1 MTKKD
6 VIFFGYLVCLA
17 VLVCSCNEQ
26 AEESSK
32 PGQNTGP
39 EQSDQAGD
47 IEAKAGRGLREYEKQ
62 LLGLIYPGE
71 LLEAV
76 RIHVG
81 QPEELPANPIWG
93 LIVQIAVQNGYGVT
107 VGEDMY
113 FPVELDTTKLWG
125 MQWLGHELR
134 HVQQYRQ
141 AGGIEQFGAA
151 YVWYL
156 TAGAISLEAGSA
168 YVNNP
173 FENDARVFD
182 GCVAKLLGQRPELL
196 EGLKLA
202 QEQRREWISRQ
213 MSKYEGQYR
222 QIIRGCLDKARKRP
236 TTFEISGGKSFTIDF
251 HLKGEFT
258 GPVGG
263 TISFGTSYE
272 NREDQSG

>member
-6 VIFFGYLVCLA
+6 VIFFGYLVYLA
-17 VLVCSCNEQ
+17 ACVCSCNEQ
-26 AEESSK
+26 AEKANEPRQERDS
-32 PGQNTGP
+32 
-39 EQSDQAGD
+39 EQSEQAKD
-47 IEAKAGRGLREYEKQ
+47 IGVKAGRGLREHEKQ

-81 QPEELPANPIWG
+81 QPKELPDNPVWG

-113 FPVELDTTKLWG
+113 FPEELDTTKVWG

-134 HVQQYRQ
+134 HVQQYKQ

-156 TAGAISLEAGSA
+156 TAGAVLLEPGSA

-173 FENDARVFD
+173 FENDARVYD
-182 GCVAKLLGQRPELL
+182 GCVAELLGQRPELL
-196 EGLKLA
+196 EGLGLA
-202 QEQRREWISRQ
+202 QQERREWINRQ
-213 MSKYEGQYR
+213 LGKYAGQYKE
-222 QIIRGCLDKARKRP
+222 IIRGCLGNARKAP
-236 TTFEISGGKSFTIDF
+236 TTFKMSGAKSFTIDF
-251 HLKGEFT
+251 HLKGDFT

-263 TISFGTSYE
+263 TINFKPSYE
-272 NREDQSG
+272 NREHQRE